1 MLALLSALNIKT
13 CYHKCCFFKMPA
25 NCELSE
31 WSARGALESRR
42 LLRLYFTCTHCVL
55 THFLFFLHLPFHEQR
70 AYCSPKCNTGSK
82 DPLGVST
89 VQLFTHAVGLL
100 PSMFTDKAHRG
111 SCQVNGWI
119 MNRNAKAAEVF
130 VKSV

>member
-1 MLALLSALNIKT
+1 M
-13 CYHKCCFFKMPA
+13 KCR
-25 NCELSE
+25 
-31 WSARGALESRR
+31 RGPRTKKIVEIILH
-42 LLRLYFTCTHCVL
+42 LYSLCADSFSL
-55 THFLFFLHLPFHEQR
+55 FLHLPFHEQR

-100 PSMFTDKAHRG
+100 PSVFTDKAHRG